1 MIGVKETII
10 LSAMVLMATILL
22 LNIGLINATDPVTTL
37 PASLSTLDPP
47 SNTPSPSNYLPVVV
61 TAVISALAVTI
72 VGLIVASLKGVFK
85 HHESSRMKREEKS
98 LLDEIEKAKT
108 PNDLMAFRKKLASE
122 KAAGAISKEQF
133 DFLEGRVDQRIEELR
148 EK

>member
-1 MIGVKETII
+1 MIGLKETIV
-10 LSAMVLMATILL
+10 LSKMVLLATILL
-22 LNIGLINATDPVTTL
+22 LNVGLTNAMDPATNLQVPL
-37 PASLSTLDPP
+37 NAVDAP
-47 SNTPSPSNYLPVVV
+47 SNTSSPSNYFPVVV